1 MEKVTEIF
9 GQNVFNETVMKERL
23 PKETYKQL
31 MKTIDGGEKLD
42 SAVANIVANAMKD
55 WAIEKGATHFT
66 HWFQPLTGTT
76 AEKHDSFIAPAA
88 GGKVI
93 MEFSGKELV
102 QGEPDA
108 SSFPSGGIRAT
119 FEARGYTAWDPTS
132 YAFIKDGTLCIP
144 TAFCSYT
151 GEARLRFCAQCRL
164 SVNRL
169 YVSCIFLKETKMLQ
183 VLKQLSAQNR
193 NTSSLTR
200 AFMISVK
207 TLFLLVE
214 LCLVQSLRK
223 DRNSK
228 IITSE

>member
-93 MEFSGKELV
+93 M
-102 QGEPDA
+102 
-108 SSFPSGGIRAT
+108 
-119 FEARGYTAWDPTS
+119 
-132 YAFIKDGTLCIP
+132 
-144 TAFCSYT
+144 
-151 GEARLRFCAQCRL
+151 
-164 SVNRL
+164 
-169 YVSCIFLKETKMLQ
+169 
-183 VLKQLSAQNR
+183 
-193 NTSSLTR
+193 
-200 AFMISVK
+200 
-207 TLFLLVE
+207 
-214 LCLVQSLRK
+214 
-223 DRNSK
+223 
-228 IITSE
+228 